1 MPRQSLL
8 RGTFTLLFAGVFGRL
23 MGFLPKLAIPRLA
36 GTEALGLAQLVLPL
50 LFFFLAFARFGLHV
64 ALPKGI
70 AQAASV
76 RDEGRMA
83 RLFYLAVGL
92 TLGFGGAGG
101 ILLALLAEPLARGA
115 FANPELVLPLR
126 VAGLALGIMGMGT
139 VLRAYFQGLSD
150 MRPPAVAATVE
161 VLVRSPA
168 SVLLAWL
175 FLPYGSSAAA
185 AGILAATLFGEV
197 ASLVY
202 LAVRYRRDPTFRP
215 PAAVRTAASGTQA
228 VRADLRFLLR
238 EGWPVFLA
246 QVIASS
252 AYAAEPILVNRALLH
267 GGASASEAAALYGE
281 LTGLAVFLVWFPTT
295 FSYSLSQS
303 LIPAMAEAWARR
315 DRGRTVDLLRQS
327 VRHTSAL
334 TFPFAAFF
342 FFFAS
347 PLADVLFATPR
358 LAPHL
363 SLLALAAPFLYVQGP
378 LGSALQALG
387 WSQVN
392 ARNTLAASVLKL
404 AAILALAPRPDLGI
418 RGVTVA
424 YVLQGVVLTALHHRA
439 LVRRLGFSPLG
450 GTEGKLYVAALGS
463 AAIGVCALRLLPAE
477 VALGG
482 PVQELLLSLLAA
494 MLLYAFL
501 AERLR
506 LYPFSATLTRL
517 LRGEG

>member
-1 MPRQSLL
+1 
-8 RGTFTLLFAGVFGRL
+8 
-23 MGFLPKLAIPRLA
+23 
-36 GTEALGLAQLVLPL
+36 
-50 LFFFLAFARFGLHV
+50 
-64 ALPKGI
+64 
-70 AQAASV
+70 
-76 RDEGRMA
+76 MA
-83 RLFYLAVGL
+83 RLFYLAAGL

-101 ILLALLAEPLARGA
+101 ALLAILAEPLARWA

-126 VAGLALGIMGMGT
+126 VAGLALGIMGIGT

-150 MRPPAVAATVE
+150 MRPPAIAATVE

-168 SVLLAWL
+168 AVLLAWL
-175 FLPYGSSAAA
+175 LLPYGSSAAA
-185 AGILAATLFGEV
+185 AGILAATFLGEI
-197 ASLVY
+197 ASLAY
-202 LAVRYRRDPTFRP
+202 LAVRYRRDPTFCP
-215 PAAVRTAASGTQA
+215 PKAVRTPSLGSQN

-238 EGWPVFLA
+238 EGWPVFLT

-252 AYAAEPILVNRALLH
+252 AYAVEPILVNRALLH

-303 LIPAMAEAWARR
+303 LIPAMAEAWARH
-315 DRGRTVDLLRQS
+315 DRRRTAELLRQS
-327 VRHTSAL
+327 VRHTAAF

-392 ARNTLAASVLKL
+392 ARNTLVASLLKL
-404 AAILALAPRPDLGI
+404 ATILALAPRPDLGI

-424 YVLQGVVLTALHHRA
+424 YVLQGVLLTVLHHRA
-439 LVRRLGFSPLG
+439 LVQRLEFSPVG
-450 GTEGKLYVAALGS
+450 ETEGKLFLAALAS
-463 AAIGVCALRLLPAE
+463 AATGVYALRLFPAE
-477 VALGG
+477 VVLGG
-482 PVQELLLSLLAA
+482 SGQELLFALLAA
-494 MLLYAFL
+494 ALLYAFL
-501 AERLR
+501 AERLG

-517 LRGEG
+517 LRGEV